1 MSAKKSKIQTSLILR
16 SIRSAKNYK
25 SDTLINRQRN
35 ALAQLH
41 TRICYSEQIESNARS
56 MKDINQVTASIE
68 KELSKSRNEK
78 VKKIRQRVNTGSYK
92 IQSLRVAE
100 AIVGPDS
107 TTPKK

>member
-1 MSAKKSKIQTSLILR
+1 
-16 SIRSAKNYK
+16 
-25 SDTLINRQRN
+25 
-35 ALAQLH
+35 
-41 TRICYSEQIESNARS
+41 